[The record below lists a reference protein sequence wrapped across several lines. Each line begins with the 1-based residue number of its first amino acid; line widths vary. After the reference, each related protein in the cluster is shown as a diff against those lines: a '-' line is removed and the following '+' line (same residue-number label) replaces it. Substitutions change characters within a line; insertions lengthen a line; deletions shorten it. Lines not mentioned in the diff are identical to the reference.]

1 MVMPEP
7 VVAEAFMVAAEDSTA
22 AAAVMVAAVTG
33 NIPLD
38 NYSAEE

>member
-1 MVMPEP
+1 MPEP

-22 AAAVMVAAVTG
+22 AAAVMVAAAVTG

-38 NYSAEE
+38 NYSAEG